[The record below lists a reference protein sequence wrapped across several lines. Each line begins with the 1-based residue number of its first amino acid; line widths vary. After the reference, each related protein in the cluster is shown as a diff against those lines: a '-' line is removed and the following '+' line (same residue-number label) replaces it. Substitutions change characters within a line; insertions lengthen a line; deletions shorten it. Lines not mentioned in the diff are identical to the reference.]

1 MDKIRITF
9 ILILTC
15 VIIIGTT
22 CLAATGIVNATRG
35 LVLREEA
42 SKTANPITTV
52 PDDAEVEIIEKTGEW
67 YKVKYGNYE
76 GYLFAEYVD
85 AQEEPETEST
95 NSEQNNEDAKQ
106 NEEQQVVTEITG
118 TYPQNINIAK
128 EAKAYIIP
136 SVTSRVILNIES
148 GKTITLNYELN
159 NWFNITFEGK
169 EYWVRKNSIN
179 ISKAE
184 ENTSPEN
191 NNNNEQTQNEEKQE
205 VEENKNTVIENKKG
219 YIDVSSAANVRKSAD
234 TSADVITTLLRNTEV
249 KILEEEGDFY
259 KIQYQ
264 DITGYVS
271 KSLVSDKQVEV
282 TSRKNSGE
290 RKTENQQTTE
300 ENKTND
306 TQKNVETK
314 VNNTT
319 NTSSSTGENIA
330 AFAKK
335 YVGYPYTYG
344 GTTPGAGFDCSGFVY
359 YVYNSCGISLSRSCS
374 VQSTSGIA
382 VSKDSLQPGDII
394 FFNNGAN
401 GSIGHVGIYIGD
413 GKIVHAKNSN
423 SGITIDS
430 INGGGYYDTYYYS
443 ARRIV
448 N

>member
-52 PDDAEVEIIEKTGEW
+52 PDDAQVEIIEKTGEW

-76 GYLFAEYVD
+76 GYLFAEYVK
-85 AQEEPETEST
+85 AQEETKPEST
-95 NSEQNNEDAKQ
+95 IPEQNNEDTKQ
-106 NEEQQVVTEITG
+106 NEEQTVATEITG

-128 EAKAYIIP
+128 EVKVYIIP
-136 SVTSRVILNIES
+136 SITSRVILNIPS

-159 NWFNITFEGK
+159 NWFNITYEGK
-169 EYWVRKNSIN
+169 EYWVRKNSLNIN
-179 ISKAE
+179 KTEENKNPENNNEQKQNQEKPKAE
-184 ENTSPEN
+184 ENKS
-191 NNNNEQTQNEEKQE
+191 
-205 VEENKNTVIENKKG
+205 TVTENKKG

-234 TSADVITTLLRNTEV
+234 ISADVITTLLRNTEV
-249 KILEEEGDFY
+249 KILGEEGDFY

-264 DITGYVS
+264 DITGYIS

-282 TSRKNSGE
+282 TSRKSSGE
-290 RKTENQQTTE
+290 RKVTQNTTE
-300 ENKTND
+300 EVTSNTEQSTEK
-306 TQKNVETK
+306 QE
-314 VNNTT
+314 NNTYA
-319 NTSSSTGENIA
+319 NSGVTGLGIA
-330 AFAKK
+330 SYAKQ
-335 YVGYPYTYG
+335 YVGYSYTYG
-344 GTTPGAGFDCSGFVY
+344 GTTPSTGFDCSGFVY

-374 VQSTSGIA
+374 VQMASGTA
-382 VSKDSLQPGDII
+382 VSKENLQAGDII

-423 SGITIDS
+423 SGVTIDS

>member
-169 EYWVRKNSIN
+169 EY
-179 ISKAE
+179 
-184 ENTSPEN
+184 
-191 NNNNEQTQNEEKQE
+191 
-205 VEENKNTVIENKKG
+205 
-219 YIDVSSAANVRKSAD
+219 
-234 TSADVITTLLRNTEV
+234 
-249 KILEEEGDFY
+249 
-259 KIQYQ
+259 
-264 DITGYVS
+264 
-271 KSLVSDKQVEV
+271 
-282 TSRKNSGE
+282 
-290 RKTENQQTTE
+290 
-300 ENKTND
+300 
-306 TQKNVETK
+306 
-314 VNNTT
+314 
-319 NTSSSTGENIA
+319 
-330 AFAKK
+330 
-335 YVGYPYTYG
+335 
-344 GTTPGAGFDCSGFVY
+344 
-359 YVYNSCGISLSRSCS
+359 
-374 VQSTSGIA
+374 
-382 VSKDSLQPGDII
+382 
-394 FFNNGAN
+394 
-401 GSIGHVGIYIGD
+401 
-413 GKIVHAKNSN
+413 
-423 SGITIDS
+423 
-430 INGGGYYDTYYYS
+430 
-443 ARRIV
+443 
-448 N
+448 